1 MRVLH
6 LSNTPLSN
14 APANTVAALNAIGH
28 QAELFLDRQQNT
40 NKVFVGGQL
49 WYQTPPGAL
58 EQAFVSAD
66 VIHFHNFAF
75 EQKIFKS
82 EIGPRLESIAKSKP
96 CLIQYHSPRH
106 STESFEVTTKD
117 PFFDGRRAVLA
128 QYHVRFYP
136 EATHVL
142 PNILP
147 INDKQ
152 YTPILAKW
160 DTDSCLVSFAPSN
173 TNLRGW
179 DDKGY
184 DFIAPVLTKL
194 EQSGIITKDIIVN
207 TPYQECLNRK
217 RWAHIGIEELITG
230 SYHLSFLE
238 YMSAGCVTLHNMDE
252 LTLNAMQMIVGEQGI
267 EELPAI
273 QANITNVSEIVTK
286 LARYSGLADTGNQSR
301 AWMEKFW
308 NPDVLAAKLVK
319 IYEEL

>member
-1 MRVLH
+1 M
-6 LSNTPLSN
+6 
-14 APANTVAALNAIGH
+14 
-28 QAELFLDRQQNT
+28 
-40 NKVFVGGQL
+40 
-49 WYQTPPGAL
+49 
-58 EQAFVSAD
+58 
-66 VIHFHNFAF
+66 
-75 EQKIFKS
+75 
-82 EIGPRLESIAKSKP
+82 
-96 CLIQYHSPRH
+96 
-106 STESFEVTTKD
+106 
-117 PFFDGRRAVLA
+117 A